1 MGWKAFTVEVV
12 NTVAWPIVVLIALY
26 LYKEPIKEL
35 LKSLSQLKI
44 GNVSASFGKKI
55 LAREISSKNEEE
67 TEDSFAEE
75 PVMTKNEILEI
86 PDDDYEFM
94 QAIAGNQKFM
104 PVSKNEVFKYNSLV
118 NNGYFLKEQDYVYKP
133 TKKGAEILSALKSIY
148 YQ

>member
-1 MGWKAFTVEVV
+1 MDWKTFTVQVI
-12 NTVAWPIVVLIALY
+12 NTVAWPVVVLMGLY
-26 LYKEPIKEL
+26 LFKDSIKEL

-44 GNVSASFGKKI
+44 GNATVLFGKKI
-55 LAREISSKNEEE
+55 LAREISNKSK
-67 TEDSFAEE
+67 TEDSSTEVTTLSKE
-75 PVMTKNEILEI
+75 EILEI

-118 NNGYFLKEQDYVYKP
+118 NHGYFVKDQNNVYQP
-133 TKKGAEILSALKSIY
+133 TKNGAEILSVLNSIY